1 MIDVKQAAQLAS
13 QYFAGLYE
21 GQTASG
27 AQLEEVEIAEDGKYW
42 LITLSYPLTEV
53 TGLLNFNYKRR
64 YKVFKIDAET
74 GEILSMKI
82 RKVD

>member
-1 MIDVKQAAQLAS
+1 MIDVRQAAHLAS

-21 GQTASG
+21 GPAVSG
-27 AQLEEVEIAEDGKYW
+27 AQLEEVEITEDEKYW
-42 LITLSYPLTEV
+42 LITLSYPLTEA
-53 TGLLNFNYKRR
+53 TALLNFNYKRK

-74 GEILSMKI
+74 GEVLSMKI